1 MTIRS
6 IEPNR
11 VLDGTYKKITKD
23 LMTNSYPL
31 GTKIQPLR
39 ELAKRYKVSY
49 LTVQKAIKALQIQGV
64 LEAKPGDG
72 IYVVGSPDT
81 VSVQIPDS
89 IEEHEFGKNGHLKPK
104 NGKNG
109 KNGVQRRSLC
119 VVMPYWMSDKGSA
132 CIYNIIKGILAASD
146 PYHWPIELIHSC
158 GDETYN
164 DSAHPDFIDKI
175 EYREADGVIWIQP
188 ILMHKMNLMR
198 LVDKGYK
205 VVVTGRPFK
214 EVPVKCIHMDFT
226 DMADKVAGYFQARGS
241 KKIGM
246 IAGHMEGQFEDQ
258 YSVQIVEKIRE
269 AMVQKG
275 LPVWD
280 DMICQAGY
288 RPIHKA
294 IIRDYLDR
302 NPDLDA
308 IICFHEHILEEIE
321 VLDKEGFFKRK
332 TPLVDISGIF
342 NYTWHEYN
350 QIEHVNIQ
358 WPLENMGKAVI
369 REFENEWLS
378 KSSTQE
384 IDLSVKLI

>member
-6 IEPNR
+6 IEPSR

-23 LMTNSYPL
+23 LVANSYPV

-81 VSVQIPDS
+81 VSDQIPDH
-89 IEEHEFGKNGHLKPK
+89 IEEQEFGKNGHLKP
-104 NGKNG
+104 KNG

-119 VVMPYWMSDKGSA
+119 VVMPYWMSDRGSA

-158 GDETYN
+158 GDETFN

-175 EYREADGVIWIQP
+175 DYREADGVIWIQP

-198 LVDKGYK
+198 LVDRGYK

-214 EVPVKCIHMDFT
+214 EVPVKCIHMDFG

-241 KKIGM
+241 QKIGM

-258 YSVQIVEKIRE
+258 YSVQIVQEICQ
-269 AMVQKG
+269 AMNRIG
-275 LPVWD
+275 MPFSEEN
-280 DMICQAGY
+280 ICQAGY
-288 RPIHKA
+288 RPIHGP
-294 IIRDYLDR
+294 IIRDYFIK
-302 NPDLDA
+302 NPDVDG
-308 IICFHEHILEEIE
+308 IICLHEHILEEIE
-321 VLDKEGFFKRK
+321 RMDKGGLFRSKI
-332 TPLVDISGIF
+332 PLVDVSGIF
-342 NYTWHEYN
+342 NYTWHQYK
-350 QIEHVNIQ
+350 QIEHVNVL
-358 WPLENMGKAVI
+358 WPLENMGRAVI
-369 REFENEWLS
+369 REFENEWLGQS
-378 KSSTQE
+378 RLESV
-384 IDLSVKLI
+384 DLSVKLIEQ